1 MLGRE
6 GLGTRLPTT
15 HVIHQSQLQLYP
27 LQHVRIHAHTLT
39 HTHISFPP
47 SHTYSLVGSD
57 FAAAAVL
64 ITMGAVLG
72 RASPFQLIIIAFFEL
87 MFYSANE
94 ALNIHILQAADVGG
108 SMLIHTF
115 GAYFGLAVSIMLY
128 NRKATDHPR
137 NSTVYHS
144 DLFAMIGNCKL
155 SLALISLGYCWS

>member
-1 MLGRE
+1 MG
-6 GLGTRLPTT
+6 
-15 HVIHQSQLQLYP
+15 
-27 LQHVRIHAHTLT
+27 T
-39 HTHISFPP
+39 HTHT
-47 SHTYSLVGSD
+47 HSLVASD

-72 RASPFQLIIIAFFEL
+72 KASPFQLIIIAFFEL

-94 ALNIHILQAADVGG
+94 AINIFVFKAADVGG

-128 NRKATDHPR
+128 NKKASDHPR

-144 DLFAMIGNCKL
+144 DLFAMIGMAGCTAAL
-155 SLALISLGYCWS
+155 SLNVQAIWLPWDQLL